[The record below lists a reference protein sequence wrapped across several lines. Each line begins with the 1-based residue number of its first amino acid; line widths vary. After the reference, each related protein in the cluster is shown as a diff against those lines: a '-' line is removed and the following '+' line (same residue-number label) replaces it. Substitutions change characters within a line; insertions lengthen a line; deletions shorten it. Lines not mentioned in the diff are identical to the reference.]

1 MIGRCADYILQEYK
15 PYRIFVYA
23 DMESR
28 IKRCMERSTDEEKV
42 GEKEMKSQ
50 INNIDKSRAKYY
62 EFYTGMKWG
71 DKKNYDLCVNTTD
84 VVIKEIV
91 PVIAKLFR

>member
-1 MIGRCADYILQEYK
+1 
-15 PYRIFVYA
+15 
-23 DMESR
+23 
-28 IKRCMERSTDEEKV
+28 
-42 GEKEMKSQ
+42 MKSL